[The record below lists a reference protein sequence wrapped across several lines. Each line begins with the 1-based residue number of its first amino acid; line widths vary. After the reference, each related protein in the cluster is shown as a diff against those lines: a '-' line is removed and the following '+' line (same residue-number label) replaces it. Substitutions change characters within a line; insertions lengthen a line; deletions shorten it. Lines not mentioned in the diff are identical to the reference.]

1 MRIKDLGLYRT
12 FKSNYVPYFT
22 DGNGRDRYI
31 AFNNAGFFP
40 NKETNKENVRRTG
53 TSLDTKISYKY
64 VSPYMK
70 APNFHYHSDG
80 NGRDSYI
87 FSNGGGLYYD
97 SKPLN
102 SYKLTDF
109 LRADNFT
116 TSYNKTGKVWVSKS
130 QDKYNKILRAKEK
143 DIINRL
149 YENEKKKF
157 IKTKKEN
164 DENSQEESKNEYKYK
179 TIQTE
184 IGEVKLP
191 KLEDKNLT
199 LDIINKSLDKEK
211 FGEEEKEIS
220 KTIENKRKKRNFLLS
235 KNCTNNNFNEEILL
249 KSISKINKF
258 DVFKNLKKTNK
269 SFNQAYFHLRNIN
282 YNKNYEK

>member
-12 FKSNYVPYFT
+12 MKLNYVPYFT

-31 AFNNAGFFP
+31 AFDNAGFFA
-40 NKETNKENVRRTG
+40 NKEINKENVRRTG
-53 TSLDTKISYKY
+53 TSFDTKISYKY

-87 FSNGGGLYYD
+87 YTNGGGLFYD

-109 LRADNFT
+109 LRGNGSGA
-116 TSYNKTGKVWVSKS
+116 SYNRPDKVWFSKS
-130 QDKYNKILRAKEK
+130 QDKYNKLLRAKEK

-157 IKTKKEN
+157 CKKKK
-164 DENSQEESKNEYKYK
+164 DENEDTYEGYD

-184 IGEVKLP
+184 VETTKLP
-191 KLEDKNLT
+191 KLMDKQFNTLNTVNNLERSDEEQNKISNT
-199 LDIINKSLDKEK
+199 LDA
-211 FGEEEKEIS
+211 
-220 KTIENKRKKRNFLLS
+220 KKRNKPFLLS
-235 KNCTNNNFNEEILL
+235 KNNTDNEFNQEILL
-249 KSISKINKF
+249 KSISKINDF
-258 DVFKNLKKTNK
+258 DVSKKLKRTNK

-282 YNKNYEK
+282 YNYANPQ